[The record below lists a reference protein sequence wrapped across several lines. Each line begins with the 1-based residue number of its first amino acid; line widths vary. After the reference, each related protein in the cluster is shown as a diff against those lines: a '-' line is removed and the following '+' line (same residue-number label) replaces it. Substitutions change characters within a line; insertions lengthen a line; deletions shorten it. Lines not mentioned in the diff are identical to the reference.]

1 MSKHIVLYTKD
12 NCSYCVMA
20 KQYLQSKGLKY
31 NEMKLGVDLTRE
43 EFVTLFPEVKTMP
56 FIIVD
61 GEKVGGY
68 DRLQEW
74 ASRPEQQFLAG

>member
-1 MSKHIVLYTKD
+1 MSNNVILYSRD

-20 KQYLQSKGLKY
+20 KQYMHSKNISY

-43 EFVTLFPEVKTMP
+43 EFMSIFPDVKTLP
-56 FIIVD
+56 FIIID

-68 DRLQEW
+68 DKLQEW
-74 ASRPEQQFLAG
+74 ASRPEQRFLAG

>member
-43 EFVTLFPEVKTMP
+43 EFVSLFPEVKTMP